1 MDLGLCGRVALVA
14 AATSGLGLA
23 TARELAAAGADV
35 AFCGRDEAKLE
46 AAAEQIGAAGPG
58 RAVPAR
64 LDVRD
69 HAAAA
74 AWVERTAADLGGP
87 HVLVTNA
94 GGPPPGPG
102 LGFGLDAYRDAVD
115 LCVLS
120 HIALVQAAVPHMVEA
135 GWGRVLMIASET
147 MRQPTPRLAL
157 SSTVR
162 PALAGFAK
170 ALVRELGPAGVTVN
184 VLAPGYHLTPAVEAL
199 LGADRDADLAEIAAG
214 VPLGRLGAPG
224 DFGAAAAFLA
234 SERAGFIT
242 GTTLL
247 VDGGLS
253 QGI

>member
-1 MDLGLCGRVALVA
+1 MDLGLRGRVALVA

-35 AFCGRDEAKLE
+35 AFCGRDEARLE
-46 AAAEQIGAAGPG
+46 AARKEIDAAGPG
-58 RAVPAR
+58 RAVATR

-69 HAAAA
+69 HEAAA
-74 AWVERTAADLGGP
+74 AWVGRTAADLGGP

-94 GGPPPGPG
+94 GGPPAGPA
-102 LGFGLDAYRDAVD
+102 LGFGLDAYRDAVE

-120 HIALVQAAVPHMVEA
+120 HIALVQAAVPHMRDA

-147 MRQPTPRLAL
+147 MRQPTPELAL
-157 SSTVR
+157 SGTVR

-170 ALVRELGPAGVTVN
+170 ALVRELGPAGITVN

-199 LGADRDADLAEIAAG
+199 LGDDREAGLAGIAAG
-214 VPLGRLGAPG
+214 IPLGRLGSPA

-247 VDGGLS
+247 VDGGLT

>member
-1 MDLGLCGRVALVA
+1 MDLGLRGRVALVA

-35 AFCGRDEAKLE
+35 AFCGRDEERLE
-46 AAAEQIGAAGPG
+46 AARKEIDAAGPG
-58 RAVPAR
+58 RAVPTR

-69 HAAAA
+69 HAATA
-74 AWVERTAADLGGP
+74 AWVRDTAAGLGGL

-94 GGPPPGPG
+94 GGPPAGPA
-102 LGFGLDAYRDAVD
+102 LGFGADAYRDAVE

-120 HIALVQAAVPHMVEA
+120 HIALVQAAVPHLRDA

-147 MRQPTPRLAL
+147 MRQPAPGLAL

-170 ALVRELGPAGVTVN
+170 SLVRELGPAGITVN

-199 LGADRDADLAEIAAG
+199 AGPDRDAGLAGIAAG
-214 VPLGRLGAPG
+214 IPLGRLGSPA

-247 VDGGLS
+247 VDGGLT

>member
-1 MDLGLCGRVALVA
+1 MDLGLRGRVALVA

-35 AFCGRDEAKLE
+35 AFCGRDEARLE
-46 AAAEQIGAAGPG
+46 AAREEIDAAGPG
-58 RAVPAR
+58 RAVPTR

-74 AWVERTAADLGGP
+74 DWVRDTAGRLGGP

-94 GGPPPGPG
+94 GGPPAGPA
-102 LGFGLDAYRDAVD
+102 LGFGLDAYRDAVE

-120 HIALVQAAVPHMVEA
+120 HIALVQAAVPHMRDA

-147 MRQPTPRLAL
+147 MRQPTPKLAL
-157 SSTVR
+157 SGTVR

-170 ALVRELGPAGVTVN
+170 TLVRELGPAGITVN

-199 LGADRDADLAEIAAG
+199 VAPDRDAGLAEIAAG
-214 VPLGRLGAPG
+214 IPLGRLGSPA

-242 GTTLL
+242 GTVLL